1 MPASSSERVLVLL
14 HGRWYKPDSMQELA
28 DRLELPGVRCIAP
41 AAPERTWYPKRFFD
55 PREVNEPQL
64 SQALATVHE
73 TLDRLAA
80 EGVDPERIVVGGF
93 SQGGC
98 VTCDA
103 LARRPRRVGALAAL
117 CGGLIGPDDELARP
131 DPGSLEGLP
140 VLLTAI
146 EEDEWVPVER
156 IQRTADVF
164 SAAGARV
171 ELCVYPPGEHE
182 VHDEEVAAF
191 RRLLLELS

>member
-1 MPASSSERVLVLL
+1 MSASGPEQVLVLL
-14 HGRWYKPDSMQELA
+14 HGRWYRPDSMQELT
-28 DRLELPGVRCIAP
+28 DRLDLPGVRCVAP

-55 PREVNEPQL
+55 PREANEPQL
-64 SQALATVHE
+64 SQAIETVHQ
-73 TLDRLAA
+73 TLDQLAA
-80 EGVDPERIVVGGF
+80 EGVDAERVVVGGF

-103 LARRPRRVGALAAL
+103 LARRPRRVRALVAL
-117 CGGLIGPDDELARP
+117 CGGLIGPDDAIAQP

-156 IQRTADVF
+156 IQRTADVLF
-164 SAAGARV
+164 AAGAQV
-171 ELCVYPPGEHE
+171 DLCVFPPGDHE
-182 VHDEEVAAF
+182 VHDEEVDAF
-191 RRLLLELS
+191 RRLLLDLS